1 MVEGLSEEEQFGR
14 LRVPRE
20 SEILGIVTGLVGG
33 SRVRV
38 DCLDGKERICR
49 IPGKIRKRVW
59 VKENDYVIIKPWA
72 VGGEGKGDLVWR
84 YTHMQVD
91 WLKRKGLIK
100 TSA

>member
-1 MVEGLSEEEQFGR
+1 MVEGSEEEQFGR

-20 SEILGIVTGLVGG
+20 GEILGIVTGLMGA

-38 DCLDGKERICR
+38 DCLDQKERMCR

-59 VKENDYVIIKPWA
+59 VREGDYVIVKPWSIE
-72 VGGEGKGDLVWR
+72 GERKGDLVWR
-84 YTHMQVD
+84 YTHLQVD

-100 TSA
+100 